1 MSVCRSTYQGDQVLA
16 RMLRKAGAEL
26 TVAGARDLVAG
37 VLAAPEDRDAG
48 LWVELVVPSPSPALR
63 AQLVAL
69 KAEMKRARDDDLKR
83 DSSPDERLGTLRAEL
98 ARREL
103 SGFIVPRADEHQGEW
118 VPPRAERLAWLTGF
132 TGSAGVAVVLAEPAA
147 LFVDGRYT
155 LQVRAQVDERLY
167 EFQHLTDSPP
177 DGWIARNLSSGGRL
191 GYDPWL
197 HTQAGLARL
206 RKACAKA
213 DAELV
218 VCADNPLDAVW
229 TDQPPP
235 PIAPVV
241 PHELGFAGRSSAEKR
256 EELAAKLTGEGV
268 EAAVLTAPDSIAW
281 LLNIRGGDVPYAPL
295 PLAFALLHRDGV
307 VGLFIDRRK
316 LSPGLAGHLGKQ
328 VTVEGPDGFGP
339 ALDRLGATG
348 ARVQVDPE
356 SAASWVFDRLEAAG
370 ATVVR
375 AADPCLLPKACKNQ
389 VELDGARAAH
399 LRDGV
404 ALTRFLAWLAR
415 EAPKGGLTE
424 IAAAERLA
432 AFREEGELFRGPSFE
447 TISGAGPNGAIVH
460 YRATPETDRRLE
472 PDSLYLVDS
481 GAQYLDGT
489 TDVTRTVF
497 IGKDPPGAEVR
508 DRFTRVVKG
517 HIAIATARFPRG
529 TTGPQLDALARRAL
543 WEVGL
548 DYDHGTG
555 HGVGSHLGVHEGPQR
570 ISKIPNTVALEPG
583 MICSNEPGYYKT
595 GSYGIRIENLVT
607 VVVDSAVAGAEK
619 EVLAFETLTAAPI
632 DLALIEPALMDGRE
646 IAWLDAYHARVR
658 EALSPLLDPET
669 AAWLAQATAPVG
681 KG

>member
-1 MSVCRSTYQGDQVLA
+1 
-16 RMLRKAGAEL
+16 
-26 TVAGARDLVAG
+26 
-37 VLAAPEDRDAG
+37 
-48 LWVELVVPSPSPALR
+48 
-63 AQLVAL
+63 
-69 KAEMKRARDDDLKR
+69 
-83 DSSPDERLGTLRAEL
+83 
-98 ARREL
+98 
-103 SGFIVPRADEHQGEW
+103 
-118 VPPRAERLAWLTGF
+118 
-132 TGSAGVAVVLAEPAA
+132 
-147 LFVDGRYT
+147 
-155 LQVRAQVDERLY
+155 
-167 EFQHLTDSPP
+167 
-177 DGWIARNLSSGGRL
+177 
-191 GYDPWL
+191 
-197 HTQAGLARL
+197 
-206 RKACAKA
+206 
-213 DAELV
+213 
-218 VCADNPLDAVW
+218 
-229 TDQPPP
+229 
-235 PIAPVV
+235 
-241 PHELGFAGRSSAEKR
+241 
-256 EELAAKLTGEGV
+256 
-268 EAAVLTAPDSIAW
+268 
-281 LLNIRGGDVPYAPL
+281 
-295 PLAFALLHRDGV
+295 
-307 VGLFIDRRK
+307 
-316 LSPGLAGHLGKQ
+316 
-328 VTVEGPDGFGP
+328 
-339 ALDRLGATG
+339 
-348 ARVQVDPE
+348 
-356 SAASWVFDRLEAAG
+356 VFDRLEAAG

-399 LRDGV
+399 LRDGA

-497 IGKDPPGAEVR
+497 IGAGPPGAEVR

-543 WEVGL
+543 WEAGL

-555 HGVGSHLGVHEGPQR
+555 HGVGSYLGVHERPQR

-619 EVLAFETLTAAPI
+619 EVLAFETLTTAPI

-658 EALSPLLDPET
+658 EVLSPLLDPET
-669 AAWLAQATAPVG
+669 AAWLAQVTAPVG

>member
-1 MSVCRSTYQGDQVLA
+1 MAGAWLEGGSGFGRERPVSVCRSTYQGDQVLA

-48 LWVELVVPSPSPALR
+48 LWAELVVPSPSPALR

-167 EFQHLTDSPP
+167 AFQHLTDSPP

-206 RKACAKA
+206 REACAKA

-241 PHELGFAGRSSAEKR
+241 PHELGFAGRNSAEKR

-268 EAAVLTAPDSIAW
+268 EAAVLTAKMLADS
-281 LLNIRGGDVPYAPL
+281 
-295 PLAFALLHRDGV
+295 LAEIV
-307 VGLFIDRRK
+307 T
-316 LSPGLAGHLGKQ
+316 SPS
-328 VTVEGPDGFGP
+328 VTVTPVSALVMYAETSLLMLLCATDTPIDMATPVPPKP
-339 ALDRLGATG
+339 A
-348 ARVQVDPE
+348 
-356 SAASWVFDRLEAAG
+356 
-370 ATVVR
+370 
-375 AADPCLLPKACKNQ
+375 
-389 VELDGARAAH
+389 
-399 LRDGV
+399 
-404 ALTRFLAWLAR
+404 AR
-415 EAPKGGLTE
+415 EAAPVMALIAEVSLAMMDMEPAAIPVVPSPSMKELTVAE
-424 IAAAERLA
+424 IRLKA
-432 AFREEGELFRGPSFE
+432 
-447 TISGAGPNGAIVH
+447 V
-460 YRATPETDRRLE
+460 TPA
-472 PDSLYLVDS
+472 PDSDTPVPP
-481 GAQYLDGT
+481 AEAA
-489 TDVTRTVF
+489 TDPAITRASM
-497 IGKDPPGAEVR
+497 D
-508 DRFTRVVKG
+508 
-517 HIAIATARFPRG
+517 
-529 TTGPQLDALARRAL
+529 
-543 WEVGL
+543 W
-548 DYDHGTG
+548 
-555 HGVGSHLGVHEGPQR
+555 
-570 ISKIPNTVALEPG
+570 LE
-583 MICSNEPGYYKT
+583 S
-595 GSYGIRIENLVT
+595 
-607 VVVDSAVAGAEK
+607 D
-619 EVLAFETLTAAPI
+619 
-632 DLALIEPALMDGRE
+632 
-646 IAWLDAYHARVR
+646 
-658 EALSPLLDPET
+658 
-669 AAWLAQATAPVG
+669 
-681 KG
+681 